1 MKATSLKFDLTKELH
16 QLLPFITIKFRHKN
30 MKQVSDAGI
39 ILDAQIILVAR
50 QFETRRGLRG
60 VGIYIELFGKLLL

>member
-1 MKATSLKFDLTKELH
+1 
-16 QLLPFITIKFRHKN
+16 

-50 QFETRRGLRG
+50 QFETRRGVRG